1 MRVVYH
7 LGVHH
12 TDEDRLVRSLLK
24 NRETLARQGIAVP
37 GPGRYRKVLRDVV
50 NRLRGDPAGA
60 EAQEIL
66 LEAVSDIDR
75 PDCIFFSNESFVC
88 LPERALDEGRLYA
101 RAFKSKWLRQVFP
114 DDPTVFAMG
123 LRDPATF
130 VPALLRAR
138 RGRQAIEDDVL
149 ADLDPRRLR
158 WSEMAETILDA
169 NPDAEVIAWCNEDT
183 PILWGAVMTA
193 VTGAAPGTALEGCLD
208 IALQIVGEDGA
219 KALDEGIGSAPVADG
234 PAFRQALAAVVEA
247 HMRHDEVEVEV
258 DLPGWDARLMEDL
271 SAAYDEDIR
280 RLAGMAGV
288 KVLTP

>member
-12 TDEDRLVRSLLK
+12 TDEDRLVRALLK
-24 NRETLARQGIAVP
+24 NRETLARQAIAVP

-50 NRLRGDPAGA
+50 NRLRGDPATR
-60 EAQEIL
+60 EAQDIL

-75 PDCIFFSNESFVC
+75 PECIFFSNESFVC

-101 RAFKSKWLRQVFP
+101 RAFKTQWLRQVFP
-114 DDPTVFAMG
+114 EDAAVFAIG
-123 LRDPATF
+123 FRDPATF

-138 RGRQAIEDDVL
+138 PAVAEEVL
-149 ADLDPRRLR
+149 AGLDPRRLR
-158 WSEMAETILDA
+158 WSEMVETILDA
-169 NPDAEVIAWCNEDT
+169 NPDAQVIAWCNEDT
-183 PILWGAVMTA
+183 PILWGAVMAA
-193 VTGAAPGTALEGCLD
+193 VTGAAPGTALEGSLD
-208 IALQIVGEDGA
+208 IALQIVGEEGA
-219 KALDEGIGSAPVADG
+219 QALEDGIGSGPVADD
-234 PAFRQALAAVVEA
+234 PAVRRTLAAVVEA
-247 HMRHDEVEVEV
+247 HMRHEEVEEEI

-288 KVLTP
+288 RVLTP